1 MGRSELGADHSKGEP
16 TMEAKAETKING
28 GRIRKVTITEVE
40 DEAKIENKPKEKS
53 TEEIFNEV
61 GKMISDWKTNLEVV
75 VGEGLKKIKK
85 ICKEKKLMVK
95 YLPGDGNELGVTKIQ
110 GAKDSIVEECF
121 FDVLSTVGKTH
132 GSLNELGN
140 RKASEAEKTM
150 NLFKGKN
157 SEENKEAAKPQKDAA
172 NFFEMKRMM
181 KELETLYSQYNEA
194 NFAYNKVPIYSINS
208 NFTSQNILKGRNTF
222 FPWWKPMCT
231 LNQLIDL
238 QRLCKSIS

>member
-1 MGRSELGADHSKGEP
+1 MG
-16 TMEAKAETKING
+16 
-28 GRIRKVTITEVE
+28 
-40 DEAKIENKPKEKS
+40 
-53 TEEIFNEV
+53 
-61 GKMISDWKTNLEVV
+61 
-75 VGEGLKKIKK
+75 
-85 ICKEKKLMVK
+85 
-95 YLPGDGNELGVTKIQ
+95 
-110 GAKDSIVEECF
+110 
-121 FDVLSTVGKTH
+121 TH

-140 RKASEAEKTM
+140 KKASEAEKTM

-157 SEENKEAAKPQKDAA
+157 YEENKEAAKPKKDAA

-208 NFTSQNILKGRNTF
+208 NFTSQDILKGRNTF

-238 QRLCKSIS
+238 PKLNPVQLYNNSEVADANSIQNFVKLQKPIVDIMREWHEQNKKCNEMKKKEIMKKKDLRKAKTLKKSLKNRRESCPKKFVLR